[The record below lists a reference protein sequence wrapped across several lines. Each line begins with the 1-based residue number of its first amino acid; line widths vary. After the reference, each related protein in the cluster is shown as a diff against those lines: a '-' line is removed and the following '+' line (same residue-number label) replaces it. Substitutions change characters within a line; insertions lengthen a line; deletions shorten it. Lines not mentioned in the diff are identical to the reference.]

1 MLKKKTSRHTHSY
14 IYSNTWWFFPNF
26 SMKSINTKLH
36 SNPMFWCNP
45 FLQPNLYLLLW
56 TEYLYYIHP
65 NVFCTI
71 FFCLWWMT
79 MFICIHDCPLFGS
92 SPSRCRNSH
101 PHMSNSLNA
110 AFIHHFLLQ
119 WVSSLVWSLD
129 IQRKGSLHNYW
140 VRSFKGW

>member
-1 MLKKKTSRHTHSY
+1 MLKKKKKKTSRHTHSY

-26 SMKSINTKLH
+26 LMKSINTKLH

-45 FLQPNLYLLLW
+45 FLKPNLYLLLW

-65 NVFCTI
+65 NRCI
-71 FFCLWWMT
+71 LYYNFCLWWMT
-79 MFICIHDCPLFGS
+79 VVIYMYAWLSSLSLFGS
-92 SPSRCRNSH
+92 SPIRCRNSH

-119 WVSSLVWSLD
+119 WVFLTCLKSRYSKERVPS
-129 IQRKGSLHNYW
+129 
-140 VRSFKGW
+140 